1 MKTNENTL
9 KVIGAATLAGLAT
22 IIVELF
28 MYHQVGVSLTSGTV
42 WGRVAFMVVLVGFI
56 IGLAL
61 ADWRFDGYVTIVG
74 MLLCALANFGGFSQV
89 TDRLSPGGLAIQLI
103 AIVGFLA
110 SLAGV
115 WYGIIQR
122 KNYTAR
128 KLKERLK

>member
-1 MKTNENTL
+1 MGPPGDGSPL
-9 KVIGAATLAGLAT
+9 WWCWWGSLLAWLWPTG
-22 IIVELF
+22 
-28 MYHQVGVSLTSGTV
+28 
-42 WGRVAFMVVLVGFI
+42 
-56 IGLAL
+56 
-61 ADWRFDGYVTIVG
+61 RFDGYVTIVG